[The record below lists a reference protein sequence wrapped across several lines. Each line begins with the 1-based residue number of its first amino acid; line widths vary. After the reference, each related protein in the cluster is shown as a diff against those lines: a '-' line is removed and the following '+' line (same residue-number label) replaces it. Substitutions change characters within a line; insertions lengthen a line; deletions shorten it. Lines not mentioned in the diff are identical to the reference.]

1 MEHID
6 HWPRAGRWPASWTSW
21 SPQGAAW
28 RNRWR
33 SAEVYSTCSGKEGR
47 PCLSWQGQRGYRSA
61 LASAPSSNRPWNDW
75 LQWGLPRR
83 LPNLLPP
90 CTVSPICPPPSRT
103 QRLRPLR
110 GSPWPIQPQS
120 LTWKTFL
127 KLDERSTQTGGPNLR
142 LKNMHT
148 TAWKSCPHLL
158 LHFIEVYSRAL
169 SNGTRSSALMPWDRT
184 WNRPTLCDMLGAT
197 SVKAV
202 CPCVLLSVAWSRC
215 TLLLTCMVMACLCS
229 LSGFLSFFL
238 SFFLFFFFSFF
249 LFFFLSL
256 CVSFFLWSFLSV
268 FIVLLYFLLFLYLVF
283 FSPTCQV
290 RVSRFYQSC
299 LPPSSSFFLPPPSS
313 SFLLL
318 PPPSSSFQLQISV
331 DTAGPQLRAPPNLS
345 GHCQTPTASS
355 AASLPCKMFWFM
367 LRFGLVFWLWDPASF
382 PPSGYVCIC
391 LHPFLGKLPQGL
403 VA

>member
-1 MEHID
+1 
-6 HWPRAGRWPASWTSW
+6 
-21 SPQGAAW
+21 
-28 RNRWR
+28 
-33 SAEVYSTCSGKEGR
+33 
-47 PCLSWQGQRGYRSA
+47 
-61 LASAPSSNRPWNDW
+61 
-75 LQWGLPRR
+75 
-83 LPNLLPP
+83 
-90 CTVSPICPPPSRT
+90 
-103 QRLRPLR
+103 
-110 GSPWPIQPQS
+110 
-120 LTWKTFL
+120 
-127 KLDERSTQTGGPNLR
+127 
-142 LKNMHT
+142 MHT

-238 SFFLFFFFSFF
+238 SFFLFFSFFLSFCFSFF
-249 LFFFLSL
+249 LSVCLSFFDPFFL
-256 CVSFFLWSFLSV
+256 
-268 FIVLLYFLLFLYLVF
+268 FLLSFCISYYFFTLFF

-318 PPPSSSFQLQISV
+318 PPPSSSFLLL
-331 DTAGPQLRAPPNLS
+331 PAPDLS
-345 GHCQTPTASS
+345 GHCRTSTASS
-355 AASLPCKMFWFM
+355 SKSQWALPDPNCK
-367 LRFGLVFWLWDPASF
+367 LRCIFAMQDVLVYASF
-382 PPSGYVCIC
+382 WSG
-391 LHPFLGKLPQGL
+391 FLALGSS
-403 VA
+403 